1 MVLRL
6 NKLRVNVNVVNLKV
20 TLAMCTLNERLVLA
34 LLLRDHLELI
44 MLTVA
49 EYILMLVLS
58 DKLLTSWTAIG
69 IWVSIQYRGVC
80 LS

>member
-58 DKLLTSWTAIG
+58 DKLLTSWTAIA
-69 IWVSIQYRGVC
+69 IWVSI
-80 LS
+80 